1 MKKPMIYAA
10 LAVLAAVAL
19 MIVLIVAFGGQEGDT
34 PDKETDAAL
43 STTTTSLPSTT
54 VVTTTTTT
62 TTTTEPTFTITM
74 SFTGDMLLAGY
85 KGSTSY
91 GSLNGYASRY
101 EPTYFLENVRH
112 IFEADDF
119 TMVDLENVLTDRV
132 LTEVPRDYEPAFWF
146 YGPSSNAQILA
157 SSSVEGVSLE
167 NNHTY
172 DYGAEG
178 YADTIAAVENAGL
191 QYGDCYETFYFEKN
205 GFTVAMICHGLW
217 GEWQAGAIVQR
228 VEEASAHSDYQVVYF
243 HGGEEKIHQ
252 QEDWKIRACHQI
264 VDGGA
269 DLVIGDHP
277 HVLQPREIYNGVE
290 IVYSLGNF
298 CYGGNNYPE
307 NRTVIYQMTLT
318 VDRDN
323 SITNEVSNMIPCYV
337 YTGDINNF
345 QPAIIEDEDIK
356 QRVLDFMDGKR
367 DSPL

>member
-1 MKKPMIYAA
+1 MKQSTVYILIGILAAA
-10 LAVLAAVAL
+10 LGTTLIAVGCHGAASA
-19 MIVLIVAFGGQEGDT
+19 
-34 PDKETDAAL
+34 PDKETSAPPLITAA
-43 STTTTSLPSTT
+43 PEDTT
-54 VVTTTTTT
+54 VVTTTVTT
-62 TTTTEPTFTITM
+62 TTTTEPTYTITM
-74 SFTGDMLLAGY
+74 SFTGDMLIAGY

-91 GSLNGYASRY
+91 GSVNGYAARHD
-101 EPTYFLENVRH
+101 PDYFLQNVSH
-112 IFEADDF
+112 IFQTDDF

-146 YGPSSNAQILA
+146 YGPSSNAEILSCA
-157 SSSVEGVSLE
+157 GVDGVSLE

-178 YADTIAAVENAGL
+178 YADTIDAVQKVGL
-191 QYGDCYETFYFEKN
+191 QYGDCYETFYFEKE

-217 GEWQAGAIVQR
+217 GEWQAGEIVRR
-228 VEEASAHSDYQVVYF
+228 VEEASVHSDYQVVYF
-243 HGGEEKIHQ
+243 HGGTEKIHQ
-252 QEDWKIRACHQI
+252 PEDWKIRACHQI

-277 HVLQPREIYNGVE
+277 HVLQPREVYNGVE

-318 VDRDN
+318 VDREKN
-323 SITNEVSNMIPCYV
+323 VINEASTIIPCYV

-345 QPAIIEDEDIK
+345 QPAIIEDEETR
-356 QRVLDFMDGKR
+356 QRVLDFMDWKL